1 MRPLRTVGA
10 RLTLALLLVVA
21 GALGVVYVVVVP
33 SLEDRLVDAKL
44 SQLGDDAARLASRAE
59 FQQIQALFQR
69 VPFPWSKFLAESEAA
84 VNGRAVAY
92 GVVDRNPP
100 ELAILASS
108 GGFVSGDLES
118 DSVAVRAARSGRVA
132 SGVVTRQGERWAE
145 VATPV
150 ASPGALAPPNFL
162 LLAAPLGDTL
172 ETVHLVERRLLLA
185 GLFALAVALAVGY
198 AGSRIFARRIRR
210 LEQAAERIAS
220 GRFDEPVIDTGADE
234 IGQLARAFDDM
245 RQRLSTLERARREF
259 VANASHELRT
269 PLFALGGLLELLVDE
284 DLDEDT
290 RREFLVTAREQV
302 ERLTKLATDL
312 LDLSRLD
319 AGRLHVDREH
329 VHLEEIARD
338 LAEEFR
344 GVAQTKEHSLEVVG
358 EGATALADEQRVFQI
373 GRILVENAL
382 VHTPPGTPV
391 RVSTSADDG
400 QAVLTVE
407 DEGDGIPTEHAGHV
421 FERFYRVDG
430 AMTSGSGLGLAIAR
444 ELADLMGGRIDLTS
458 RPGRTVF
465 ALRLPA
471 ATSGAANELVSLHV

>member
-21 GALGVVYVVVVP
+21 GALAIVYLVVVP
-33 SLEDRLVDAKL
+33 RLEDRLVDAKL
-44 SQLGDDAARLASRAE
+44 SQLADDAENRVLPEVEE
-59 FQQIQALFQR
+59 FSPYSGWQFA
-69 VPFPWSKFLAESEAA
+69 VESAESVTTARIAVYMVARTAGPQASLIADSEVRFSELRNDPVAA
-84 VNGRAVAY
+84 
-92 GVVDRNPP
+92 
-100 ELAILASS
+100 
-108 GGFVSGDLES
+108 
-118 DSVAVRAARSGRVA
+118 RAARRGARA
-132 SGVVTRQGERWAE
+132 RGVVTRRGQKFGE
-145 VATPV
+145 VALFVQPLVTRGSIGV
-150 ASPGALAPPNFL
+150 GAPYVL
-162 LLAAPLGDTL
+162 LVSAPLEDTL

-210 LEQAAERIAS
+210 LERAAERIAS
-220 GRFDEPVIDTGADE
+220 GRFDEAVVDTGADE

-245 RQRLSTLERARREF
+245 RQRLATLERARREF

-284 DLDEDT
+284 DLDDET

-302 ERLTKLATDL
+302 GRLTKLATDL

-319 AGRLHVDREH
+319 AGRLHVDREQ
-329 VHLEEIARD
+329 VHLDEIARD

-344 GVAQTKEHSLEVVG
+344 GVAQSKEHSLEVVG
-358 EGATALADEQRVFQI
+358 EGATAIADEQRVFQI
-373 GRILVENAL
+373 GRILIENAL
-382 VHTPPGTPV
+382 IHTAPGTAV
-391 RVSTSADDG
+391 RVSTRVDNG

-407 DEGDGIPTEHAGHV
+407 DEGDGIPAEHAGHV

-444 ELADLMGGRIDLTS
+444 ELAEVMGGHIDLAS

-465 ALRLPA
+465 TLRLPA
-471 ATSGAANELVSLHV
+471 ARLPAAKELVPLA